1 MEKPKSVSEDKYST
15 LEAAEVSMETQV
27 IQETDLNSSKATS
40 NACCVHQR
48 LIDDVRTRS
57 GKRTGKVRCL
67 ECGTVFDDPYQG
79 SK

>member
-1 MEKPKSVSEDKYST
+1 MEQLHQVSGGEPLT
-15 LEAAEVSMETQV
+15 LEAAEVLMETQV
-27 IQETDLNSSKATS
+27 IQEPDLNSSKANL

-48 LIDDVRTRS
+48 LIDDVLTRG

-67 ECGTVFDDPYQG
+67 ECGTTFDDPYQR